1 MIAGLATRRAP
12 IVAVDATTRTVT
24 ARLVRWNDPRPV
36 RDPNGDRYT
45 ETFTP
50 GALEPLE
57 RTYVLTEHGGDL
69 IGRMDNHRDDG
80 DGHVADLSIADTA
93 AGRDLLALVDAGVID
108 AVSIEF
114 DQHGGEATWTAGR
127 DAVTRSKAAL
137 HGVAFAFQPAHDAPI
152 LSVRE
157 ETPAVND
164 QPLPTPTVTVTPT
177 DPDELI
183 AFRAEL
189 VGLRDEIAA
198 RAQAGVHP
206 LARFGSLVEWADAVA
221 YDGDK
226 IAKREL
232 LPQITTDNPGV
243 IPPGWVQD
251 VKGIVT
257 YGRPAVS
264 AVGGPLPLPD
274 AGMDINWPY
283 FNGTLLDLIG
293 EQATEKTAITSV
305 DVSLLK
311 GTSAIHTFAGGANP
325 SYQLLRRS
333 SPSYREAYMR
343 IMTAAYA
350 AKTDQNFVNGLL
362 ALGTG
367 SIDLPPAGATAATAL
382 AAIFQASMTVF
393 QATGQPA
400 TAVIADGV
408 WFAKLASLFLPQVYG
423 TQNVGGTA
431 QASNLSVTIS
441 GLTVTYDPYVTTG
454 NMIVTNG
461 AAARMHEDGPMVAEA
476 EDVEKLGKNIAIW
489 GMVAN
494 AVYTPAGV
502 VIIKDVP

>member
-1 MIAGLATRRAP
+1 MSDGLATRRAP
-12 IVAVDATTRTVT
+12 ITAVDAATRTVT

-57 RTYVLTEHGGDL
+57 RTYVLDQHGGDL

-80 DGHVADLSIADTA
+80 EGHVADLSIADTA
-93 AGRDLLALVDAGVID
+93 AGRDLLALVEAGVLD

-114 DQHGGEATWTAGR
+114 DQHGGESKWSSTR
-127 DAVTRSKAAL
+127 DAVTRSRAAL
-137 HGVAFAFQPAHDAPI
+137 HGVAFAFHPAHDAPI

-157 ETPAVND
+157 EPQVND
-164 QPLPTPTVTVTPT
+164 QPLPTPTVTMDTVH
-177 DPDELI
+177 PDEIL
-183 AFRAEL
+183 AMRADL
-189 VGLRDEIAA
+189 VALRDEIAT
-198 RAQAGVHP
+198 RAAAGQHP

-226 IAKREL
+226 LAKRAL
-232 LPQITTDNPGV
+232 ADQLTTENPGV

-257 YGRPAVS
+257 FGRPAVS
-264 AVGGPLPLPD
+264 AVGGPVSLPD
-274 AGMDINWPY
+274 AGMDVNWPY
-283 FNGTLLDLIG
+283 FAGTLLDLVG
-293 EQATEKTAITSV
+293 EQATQKTAITSV

-311 GTSAIHTFAGGANP
+311 GTSAIHTFAGGADI

-333 SPSYREAYMR
+333 SPSYRDAYIR

-393 QATGQPA
+393 AATGQPA

-408 WFAKLASLFLPQVYG
+408 WFAKLASLFLPSVYG

-431 QASNLSVTIS
+431 QASTLGVTIS
-441 GLTVTYDPYVTTG
+441 GLTVTYDPYVTSG

-461 AAARMHEDGPMVAEA
+461 AAARLHEDGPMVAEA
-476 EDVEKLGKNIAIW
+476 EDVEHLGRDVAIW

-494 AVYTPAGV
+494 AVYSPAGV